1 MFGIGMPEM
10 LLILAVALIVI
21 GPKKLPDLAK
31 SLGRAM
37 GEFKKATNELKDSLQ
52 IDDELKSVKSSFNDL
67 NRELKGKPSVSSA
80 SAKKEADGNK
90 KTEPANEN
98 DSADKDQDPIDK
110 VKAAF
115 DKNDVA
121 PEPDPPTPEDN
132 SQPASDPSSAE
143 AAPDKAL

>member
-67 NRELKGKPSVSSA
+67 NRELKGTRSVSSN
-80 SAKKEADGNK
+80 SAKKEAADDK
-90 KTEPANEN
+90 KTEPATEN
-98 DSADKDQDPIDK
+98 DSPDKDQDPIDK

-115 DKNDVA
+115 DKNDAV
-121 PEPDPPTPEDN
+121 PEPDSPAPEDN
-132 SQPASDPSSAE
+132 HQPASDLSSAE
-143 AAPDKAL
+143 ATPDKA